1 MIRLPAHLV
10 AGIGRHY
17 GMLLPGRCQCFTIP
31 PNSVKVKEMPP
42 LMTIPIHIPDELAIQ
57 AARRSMDVAAYV
69 EQILNKEV
77 ATVKPVLPRA
87 PRLTQEEFDTVLDG
101 LAEFSDKIPH
111 LPDSAFTRE
120 AIYSD
125 HD

>member
-1 MIRLPAHLV
+1 
-10 AGIGRHY
+10 
-17 GMLLPGRCQCFTIP
+17 
-31 PNSVKVKEMPP
+31 
-42 LMTIPIHIPDELAIQ
+42 MTISMQIPDELATQ
-57 AARRSMDVAAYV
+57 AARRGVDVKAYI
-69 EQILNKEV
+69 EQILIKEV
-77 ATVKPVLPRA
+77 AAAKPVLPRS
-87 PRLTQEEFDTVLDG
+87 PRLTKEEFDAVLDG